1 MQSISCPCEGKAIKR
16 LHGANCAELAAM
28 IFARADFTNTGI
40 CHETVMNLR
49 LAVEMTLP
57 AAVAKEWFRP
67 V

>member
-1 MQSISCPCEGKAIKR
+1 
-16 LHGANCAELAAM
+16 LAVPQPTEWQRIGDQIEAAF
-28 IFARADFTNTGI
+28 IFARANFTNTGI

-49 LAVEMTLP
+49 LAVEMTPP